1 MDVLIGMATTVA
13 YVYSVVVVIYAM
25 AMPKS
30 LNPVTFFETSPMLF
44 AFVSLGRWLEHIAK
58 AKTSAA
64 LAKLVQ
70 LKATDATIVHVG
82 KDNEV
87 ISEKTIE
94 IDLIQPGDV
103 VKVSPG
109 AKIPVDGTV
118 VKGTAAVDESMITG
132 ESFPATKKTGDTVI
146 GGTVNVNGLVLVR
159 ADKVGVDTMLSQIV
173 KLVEDAQT
181 SKAPIQRLADKIAAY
196 FVPGII
202 LLSVTT
208 FVVWCAVASKHPWIA
223 AKMSVNCNSTDAP
236 DLSIGYDYLEVAFLA
251 SISVLCISCP
261 CALGLATPTAIMVGT
276 GVGAQ
281 LGILIKGGE
290 PLEMM
295 RKITAVVF
303 DKTGT
308 LTSGK
313 PKVTGCRMFVNESV
327 CSTKLALAAAG
338 TAEQGSE
345 HPLGVSVVKYV
356 KEYLRCDQ
364 LGQISNFEAIIG
376 MGVKSTVSGLNSL
389 SQLSSLVS
397 MDLSK
402 PQSKLPGIQPI
413 QPEGSHSVLV
423 GSRLLMTENSIPVLE
438 EVDPIARE
446 FEDRAETVVF
456 IAVDGKLVGLLSIAD
471 AVKADASDVV
481 DALNDMRLH
490 AVVLTG
496 DNERTAKAIADQV
509 GIDDY
514 YANVPPA
521 MKAAKIKELQMAG
534 HVVAMIGDGIN
545 DSPALVQADVGIAIG
560 TGTDIAIESADV
572 VLIRDNLMD
581 VVVAID
587 LSRKTVRRIHVNFLW
602 ALLYNLIGIPIAAGV
617 LLPLGIHLTPW
628 MASAAM
634 AMSSV
639 SVVMSSLLLKW

>member
-509 GIDDY
+509 
-514 YANVPPA
+514 
-521 MKAAKIKELQMAG
+521 
-534 HVVAMIGDGIN
+534 
-545 DSPALVQADVGIAIG
+545 
-560 TGTDIAIESADV
+560 
-572 VLIRDNLMD
+572 
-581 VVVAID
+581 
-587 LSRKTVRRIHVNFLW
+587 
-602 ALLYNLIGIPIAAGV
+602 
-617 LLPLGIHLTPW
+617 
-628 MASAAM
+628 
-634 AMSSV
+634 
-639 SVVMSSLLLKW
+639 